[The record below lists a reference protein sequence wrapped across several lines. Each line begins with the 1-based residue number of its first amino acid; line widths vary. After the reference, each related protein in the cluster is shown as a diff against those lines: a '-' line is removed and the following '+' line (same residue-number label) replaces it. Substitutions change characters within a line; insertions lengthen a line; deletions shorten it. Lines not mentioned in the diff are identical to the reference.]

1 MPRVGAFA
9 VSIQKN
15 SSNISLDINEMVLDW
30 LIESTQFSR
39 QSRTHTRLTTLL
51 WRAEYPVDN
60 VRVHMYL
67 LIQHLATQRIES
79 NEAVLLNSSTTG
91 LDTNLHYLFS
101 YLLLVQQMIL
111 FRDRRS
117 GPAVVEL

>member
-1 MPRVGAFA
+1 M
-9 VSIQKN
+9 
-15 SSNISLDINEMVLDW
+15 
-30 LIESTQFSR
+30 
-39 QSRTHTRLTTLL
+39 
-51 WRAEYPVDN
+51 DN

-79 NEAVLLNSSTTG
+79 NEAELLNSSTTG

-117 GPAVVEL
+117 GTAVVEL

>member
-15 SSNISLDINEMVLDW
+15 SSNISLDKNEMVLDW

-39 QSRTHTRLTTLL
+39 QSLTHTRLTTLL